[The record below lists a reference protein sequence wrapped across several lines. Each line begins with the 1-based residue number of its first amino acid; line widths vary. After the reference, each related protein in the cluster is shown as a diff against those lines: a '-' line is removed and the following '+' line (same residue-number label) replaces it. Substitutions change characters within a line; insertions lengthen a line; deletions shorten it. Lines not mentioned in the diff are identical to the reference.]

1 MNDEEK
7 QLHTDEQQIET
18 RPSLGAIL
26 QAARE
31 ARGQSVADVAT
42 ALHLRPSIVSDIEAD
57 DFSNIASST
66 YVRGYVKNYAR
77 LVEADRALIDACLE
91 QQVPTPGAPLMQSF
105 SRKTTRQARD
115 SRLTLVTYLIV
126 IVLLALLVLWWV
138 QKATLFTGVDF
149 SKPTVEEVEALR
161 EQARMPQPEVI
172 SPQTDLEQTDLE
184 QTGQEQSGSMLMGSE
199 QPGGEQGAQAVDQQS
214 AADMLAAETTAGSAS
229 TSMEVLDETQP
240 EPPLQDTQISA
251 TAQGVDRISFTLN
264 ADCWIQVTDANGKV
278 LLSDVKKPGQA
289 VLVEGQGPFKL
300 ILGAPQ
306 AVSLEYNGAHV
317 SLEQYPKNRVARFS
331 LPMAG

>member
-7 QLHTDEQQIET
+7 QLHTDEQQTET

-31 ARGQSVADVAT
+31 ARGQTVADVAT

-77 LVEADRALIDACLE
+77 LVEADKALIDACLE
-91 QQVPTPGAPLMQSF
+91 QQVPTPGAPSMQSF

-115 SRLTLVTYLIV
+115 SRLTLVSYLIA

-172 SPQTDLEQTDLE
+172 SPQTDPA
-184 QTGQEQSGSMLMGSE
+184 QTGLEHSGLE
-199 QPGGEQGAQAVDQQS
+199 QPGVEQGALAVDHQS
-214 AADMLAAETTAGSAS
+214 TADILATETTAGSAS
-229 TSMEVLDETQP
+229 TSMEVLDETQS

-264 ADCWIQVTDANGKV
+264 ADCWIQVTDASGKV

-289 VLVEGQGPFKL
+289 VLVEGKGPFKL

-306 AVSLEYNGAHV
+306 AVSLEFNGAPV